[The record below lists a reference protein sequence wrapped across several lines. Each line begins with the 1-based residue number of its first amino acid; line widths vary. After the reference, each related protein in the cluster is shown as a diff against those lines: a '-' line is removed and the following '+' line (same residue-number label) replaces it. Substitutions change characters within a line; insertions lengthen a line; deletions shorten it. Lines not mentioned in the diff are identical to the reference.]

1 MTANGNGVGH
11 AEMADRPGGVAGGV
25 ASSAAQDGETD
36 APDRAPAVATEAGPG
51 RGWRA
56 RLGLLAGLVLGL
68 TAFLVLDGPALLSFE
83 TLGRHHEAIVAW
95 VSAHRL
101 AAVLTFVA
109 IYVLAV
115 TFSVPGAVWMSVAG
129 GYLFGPVPGTI
140 LIVVSAT
147 LGATAVF
154 LAARTILGEG
164 WRRRAFSGGGQ
175 QLAKRLRDNAFSGML
190 VLRLVP
196 LFPFWL
202 VNLVPAFLDVPL
214 RSYMLATFLG
224 IVPGAVV
231 FASVGAGLDHVLAA
245 GGTPN
250 LNVLYDPHVLG
261 PLLGLAVLAMLPT
274 VWRRW
279 KGPDG

>member
-1 MTANGNGVGH
+1 MTAKGNGVGH
-11 AEMADRPGGVAGGV
+11 AEMADRAGGV
-25 ASSAAQDGETD
+25 ALAAVPADD
-36 APDRAPAVATEAGPG
+36 ADASDRAPAVTTEAGAG
-51 RGWRA
+51 RGWTV
-56 RLGLLAGLVLGL
+56 RLGLLAGLGLGL
-68 TAFLVLDGPALLSFE
+68 TAFLVLDGPTLLSFE
-83 TLGRHHEAIVAW
+83 TLGRHHETIVSW
-95 VSAHRL
+95 VSTHRL
-101 AAVLTFVA
+101 VATLTFMA
-109 IYVLAV
+109 LYVLAV
-115 TFSVPGAVWMSVAG
+115 TFSVPGAVWMSIAG
-129 GYLFGPVPGTI
+129 GYLFGQAPGTI

-164 WRRRAFSGGGQ
+164 WRARAFSGGGQ
-175 QLAKRLRDNAFSGML
+175 RLARQLRDNAFTGML

-214 RSYMLATFLG
+214 RSYVLATFLG
-224 IVPGAVV
+224 IIPGAVV

-261 PLLGLAVLAMLPT
+261 PLLGLAALAMLPT
-274 VWRRW
+274 LWRRW